1 MDWFLSL
8 GDSQTC
14 TNFPENCKCSCVGYR
29 GKDSIIPSIQR
40 PIRNFQY
47 SFQLTEVL
55 HSTSLW
61 HFQVLSWVY
70 FLENEVVSQHMF
82 ASIVTINWFSLTSLV
97 VQTVKNLPA
106 MWETWVWSLDWEDT
120 LEKGMD
126 PLQYYGLENSMDK
139 GAWQATVRGIA
150 ESQIRLRDSH
160 FSFLTWTFWKQ
171 FLCNAWGVDFS
182 CNLINSHVNAK
193 FCWGRRNYV

>member
-14 TNFPENCKCSCVGYR
+14 TNFLENCKCSCVGYR

-40 PIRNFQY
+40 PIRNSQY
-47 SFQLTEVL
+47 SFQLTEGL

-82 ASIVTINWFSLTSLV
+82 GSIVTINWLSLTSLMA
-97 VQTVKNLPA
+97 QTVKNLPA

-126 PLQYYGLENSMDK
+126 PLQYYGLENSMDR
-139 GAWQATVRGIA
+139 GAWQATVRGIS
-150 ESQIRLRDSH
+150 ESQIRLRDFH
-160 FSFLTWTFWKQ
+160 FSFFTWTFWKQ

-182 CNLINSHVNAK
+182 CNLINSHVNTK